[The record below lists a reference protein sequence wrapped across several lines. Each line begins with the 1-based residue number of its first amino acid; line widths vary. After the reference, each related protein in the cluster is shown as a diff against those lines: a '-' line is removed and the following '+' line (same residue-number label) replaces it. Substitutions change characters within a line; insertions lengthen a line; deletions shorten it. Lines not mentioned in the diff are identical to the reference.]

1 VLIFNHFGENFPRG
15 TIVGLYKIY
24 VSPHNLIYIPLVC
37 VVHLFLTQEEPSNPK
52 IDNSHFKGVNAYS
65 AKNFLKEVNYIH
77 RKESGKE
84 MTITKNDYQ
93 RMWLETK
100 GFPGIK

>member
-15 TIVGLYKIY
+15 IVVGLYKIY
-24 VSPHNLIYIPLVC
+24 VSPHNLIYILIVC
-37 VVHLFLTQEEPSNPK
+37 VVLIFLEQEEHRSPK
-52 IDNSHFKGVNAYS
+52 LDNSHFKGVNAYS
-65 AKNFLKEVNYIH
+65 TKNCLKEVNYIR

-84 MTITKNDYQ
+84 ITITENDYQ

-100 GFPGIK
+100 EFPRIN